1 MTTSSP
7 IPAVRDDDPED
18 VSWALSTSATQWAR
32 GDRVEALK
40 WLRRAAE
47 AASEAEKD
55 SRALELAKAAADLST
70 PSMPPPSRPPPAVT
84 PKAPPAAPSSRTIV
98 AAMPKPAPSKPPPAA
113 PSKPPQPTVKATPQ
127 AKKTITKPPP
137 AAGRSAD
144 ETSKRGAVK
153 AKPEMRP
160 RAPLPDE
167 KTDTHIMT
175 EVTRLDAKPPQHAT
189 SEDLSTAAESWPT
202 ESMGGE
208 ELDSLHATGANDASS
223 EIYGTQRTRIG
234 QPAYRPSDPPPG
246 QNVEFRASQA
256 VHVILW
262 RDADGQLRVAPRGT
276 SVSAVTIEALL
287 VAPSSDVDLLAWL
300 SPT

>member
-7 IPAVRDDDPED
+7 IPVVRDDDPED
-18 VSWALSTSATQWAR
+18 VSWALSTAATQWAR
-32 GDRVEALK
+32 GDRIEALK

-47 AASEAEKD
+47 AASEAEND
-55 SRALELAKAAADLST
+55 TRALEIAKAAADLST
-70 PSMPPPSRPPPAVT
+70 PSMPPPSRPAPAFT
-84 PKAPPAAPSSRTIV
+84 PKVPPAAESRTMV
-98 AAMPKPAPSKPPPAA
+98 APKPVAP
-113 PSKPPQPTVKATPQ
+113 KPPQPTMKATPL
-127 AKKTITKPPP
+127 AKKASSKPPVNKAP
-137 AAGRSAD
+137 D

-175 EVTRLDAKPPQHAT
+175 EVTRLDARAPEHTPVP
-189 SEDLSTAAESWPT
+189 DVESWPT
-202 ESMGGE
+202 ESMGSE
-208 ELDSLHATGANDASS
+208 ELDSLHAS
-223 EIYGTQRTRIG
+223 EQVYGTERTRIG

-246 QNVEFRASQA
+246 QAVEFRASQA

-262 RDADGQLRVAPRGT
+262 RDGDGRLRVAPRGT
-276 SVSAVTIEALL
+276 NVSAVTIEALL

-300 SPT
+300 APT